1 MISKEEALKR
11 VQEAIAECTTE
22 NTPYSA
28 VIVIVNNEKSTV
40 RVYGMNIDESEVPLL
55 LVEAAGEV
63 GEKHLDDM
71 KRRTLQ

>member
-1 MISKEEALKR
+1 MINKEEALKR
-11 VQEAIAECTTE
+11 VQEAIAECTVE
-22 NTPYSA
+22 NTPYAA
-28 VIVIVNNEKSTV
+28 VIVIVNNEKNTV

-63 GEKHLDDM
+63 GEKHLEDM